1 MKLRIAVASLLLAA
15 FAAAQTEK
23 KPEAAAKT
31 VQPAFDFKAHMQ
43 KIMDAWSTLD
53 PSNAAPFYSQEKG
66 SVFYDIAPLKYAGWT
81 AYSEGVTKMLADFST
96 LKITVGKDARVHPRG
111 NLAWGTATWH
121 GDAVMK
127 NGAKESFDGR
137 WTVIFQKV
145 GDDWLI
151 IHEHVSVPQ
160 QAAPPKK

>member
-1 MKLRIAVASLLLAA
+1 MKQTIAAALLL
-15 FAAAQTEK
+15 FSISAAAQSEKRTEGTA
-23 KPEAAAKT
+23 KPA
-31 VQPAFDFKAHMQ
+31 QPALDFKAHMQ

-66 SVFYDIAPLKYAGWT
+66 NVFYDIAPLKYTGWA
-81 AYSEGVTKMLADFST
+81 AYEEGVKKILADYST
-96 LKITVGKDARVHPRG
+96 LKLTVRKDSRVRPHG

-127 NGAKESFDGR
+127 NGAKESLDGR

-151 IHEHVSVPQ
+151 IHEHVSVPLQ
-160 QAAPPKK
+160 PPPPKK